1 MGVLAKRQRRVLGG
15 QETFGS
21 WGLAQGS
28 DPEACDST
36 FHSFPAG
43 HTGFF
48 CSSNTPSP
56 VLPQGLSTLPGYR
69 PSYPCTALT
78 AFLSRLNRPAFTEVS
93 LTTL

>member
-36 FHSFPAG
+36 FHSFPRWPHWLLLFLR
-43 HTGFF
+43 HTKPGPASGPFH
-48 CSSNTPSP
+48 SP
-56 VLPQGLSTLPGYR
+56 RDTAPHIPAQLSL
-69 PSYPCTALT
+69 PSYLGPTA
-78 AFLSRLNRPAFTEVS
+78 PPS
-93 LTTL
+93 LRSP